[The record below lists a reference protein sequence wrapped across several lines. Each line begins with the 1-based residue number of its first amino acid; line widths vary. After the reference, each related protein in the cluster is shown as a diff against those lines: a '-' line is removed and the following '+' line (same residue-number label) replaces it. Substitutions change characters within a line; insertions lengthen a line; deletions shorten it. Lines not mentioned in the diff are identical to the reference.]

1 MNFPKHLIKNLQNAF
16 KNVISKIFASGP
28 ICSFIKVPATYIHR
42 QVYVVYI
49 VMYIRNYE
57 YFVCELDFA

>member
-1 MNFPKHLIKNLQNAF
+1 MNFPKHLIKNLQNVF
-16 KNVISKIFASGP
+16 KNVISKIFGSGP
-28 ICSFIKVPATYIHR
+28 ICSFIKVTATYIHR

-57 YFVCELDFA
+57 YFVCELVFA